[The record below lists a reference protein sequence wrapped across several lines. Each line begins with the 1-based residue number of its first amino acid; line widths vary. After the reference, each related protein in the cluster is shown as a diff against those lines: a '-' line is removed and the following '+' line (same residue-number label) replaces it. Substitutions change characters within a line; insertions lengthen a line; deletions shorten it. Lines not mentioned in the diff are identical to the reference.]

1 MISIY
6 IYMMLSSAQLW
17 TNIYKREGGQTMIM
31 VLIQSIYYCVH
42 DEARIRGLSRGFK
55 GIY

>member
-1 MISIY
+1 MKD
-6 IYMMLSSAQLW
+6 MMLSSAQLL
-17 TNIYKREGGQTMIM
+17 TNIDQREGGQTMIL